1 MKDFDQ
7 FVSSSAYFDA
17 MDRVDK
23 TLADRNLQ
31 NDLKAAM
38 VLISLETLRAYHS
51 WLFQDAPEPQKTDGR

>member
-17 MDRVDK
+17 MDRVEK
-23 TLADRNLQ
+23 ILAEHNLE
-31 NDLKAAM
+31 NDIKATI

-51 WLFQDAPEPQKTDGR
+51 WSAQDGPESQ